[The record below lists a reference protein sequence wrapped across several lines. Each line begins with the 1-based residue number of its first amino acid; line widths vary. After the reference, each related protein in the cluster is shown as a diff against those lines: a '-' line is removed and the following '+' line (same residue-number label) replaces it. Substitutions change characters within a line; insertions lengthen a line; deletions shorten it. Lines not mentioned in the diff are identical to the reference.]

1 MVHAGVDW
9 DWELVAVSIGVFGV
23 AGIAL
28 ARAPGNDARR
38 RELPRL
44 LRLIVALGLLLLA
57 ISPATLWRSQVRLAD
72 AAAAFR
78 AGDCPKTIDAALD
91 SLSAIGQ
98 RAEPWELIAYC
109 NVRLGQPKLGID
121 AAEAAVKRDPDNWE
135 YHYALALVRGA
146 AGEDPR
152 SAAADALRLNPEQP
166 EAQRA
171 AKALATGKRA
181 QWERRARRLPLYIP

>member
-1 MVHAGVDW
+1 M
-9 DWELVAVSIGVFGV
+9 
-23 AGIAL
+23 
-28 ARAPGNDARR
+28 
-38 RELPRL
+38 PRL

-57 ISPATLWRSQVRLAD
+57 VSPAMLWRSQVRLID

-78 AGDCPKTIDAALD
+78 AGDCPRTIDAALD

-109 NVRLGQPKLGID
+109 NVRLGQPELGID

-152 SAAADALRLNPEQP
+152 PAATDALRLNPEQP

-171 AKALATGKRA
+171 AKALDTDRRA
-181 QWERRARRLPLYIP
+181 LWERRARRLPLYIP